1 MATNTTNNS
10 ASNVK
15 LSSRSARNTRNV
27 NAQSFD
33 FLSSKALRLTALYWL
48 VLVNVGLSYLFIHIL
63 GRI

>member
-33 FLSSKALRLTALYWL
+33 FLSSKAIRLTAIYWL
-48 VLVNVGLSYLFIHIL
+48 VLVNVGL
-63 GRI
+63 